1 MRIFIYGDNLN
12 PTQLKRR
19 APEHRFLFNAY
30 LPDHALN
37 FPRFSSQWRGG
48 LASVTPS
55 SGERVWGIVIEVTEE
70 DLKLL
75 DAFEEEVP
83 EGAFRHLE
91 ATVMTEEDKKEL
103 VTTHVAVPIGTFKPK
118 PHYLDWVI
126 KGVEHW
132 KLPEECLEMWN
143 LFKPR

>member
-1 MRIFIYGDNLN
+1 MRFFIYGDNLN
-12 PTQLKRR
+12 PVQLKRR

-30 LPDHALN
+30 LPDHTVN

-55 SGERVWGIVIEVTEE
+55 SGEQVWGIVIEITEE

-75 DAFEEEVP
+75 DAFEDEVP
-83 EGAFRHLE
+83 EGAYRHLE
-91 ATVMTEEDKKEL
+91 ATVVTEEDKKEL
-103 VTTHVAVPIGTFKPK
+103 VTTHVAVPIGNFKPK
-118 PHYLDWVI
+118 PHYLEWVI

-143 LFKPR
+143 HFKPR